1 MVPVFVT
8 VTVAPKPPG
17 HWLVTAYVAVHALPV
32 LAEGEGDEE
41 GLAEGEG
48 DGEGE
53 GLGEGEGD
61 GLCEGDGDGLGLGE
75 SEGEAEGDGLM
86 EVPAFSAVQALTQA
100 STAFQLIATSLTDQA
115 LMSSR

>member
-1 MVPVFVT
+1 MVPVFFT

-32 LAEGEGDEE
+32 LAEGEGDGE

-48 DGEGE
+48 DGEG
-53 GLGEGEGD
+53 LGEGD
-61 GLCEGDGDGLGLGE
+61 GLCEGDGDGLGLGD
-75 SEGEAEGDGLM
+75 SEGEADGDGLA
-86 EVPAFSAVQALTQA
+86 EAPAFSAVQALTQA